1 MDKFEALASFVHVV
15 EQGGISRAAEHQQLA
30 KSAISRRLTELE
42 QHLGVQLF
50 HRTTRQMQLTDTGQ
64 GLYER
69 AVRLLADLEDTELT
83 ISAQHG
89 ALSGRVRVAAPLTF
103 GLTHL
108 APAINE
114 FLVQHP
120 QVTFDIDFNDRQVDI
135 LQERIDVAIR
145 IARLEDSS
153 LMARHLTPIRT
164 QVVASP
170 AYLDRYGIPITPTEL
185 AQHRCLL
192 YSNNADGDV
201 WRYHEADGHPGK
213 ARLSVVLRANNG
225 EFLRDAA
232 IAGHGITYLPT
243 FICAQAI
250 ASGTLVPILTAYRW
264 QTVGAYAVYSA
275 TRQLSQRVRYFI
287 DFLVER
293 FAATPSWDRGLP
305 SVK

>member
-1 MDKFEALASFVHVV
+1 MDRFEVLASFVSVV
-15 EQGGISRAAEHQQLA
+15 ETGGISRAAARQQVA
-30 KSAISRRLTELE
+30 KSAISRRLAELE

-50 HRTTRQMQLTDTGQ
+50 QRTTRQMQLTDTGRA
-64 GLYER
+64 LYER

-89 ALSGRVRVAAPLTF
+89 ALSGRVRVAAPLSF
-103 GLTHL
+103 GLAHL

-114 FLVQHP
+114 FLTLHP
-120 QVTFDIDFNDRQVDI
+120 LVEFDIDFNDSQVDI

-164 QVVASP
+164 QVVASQ
-170 AYLDRYGIPITPTEL
+170 AYLDSYGVPLTLDAL
-185 AQHRCLL
+185 AHHRCLF

-201 WRYHEADGHPGK
+201 WHFHDADGRPGK
-213 ARLSVVLRANNG
+213 VRIPVVLRANNG

-232 IAGHGITYLPT
+232 IAGHGITRLPT
-243 FICAQAI
+243 FICSEAV
-250 ASGTLVPILTAYRW
+250 ASGALVPILSSYCW

-275 TRQLSQRVRYFI
+275 TRQLSQRVRCFI
-287 DFLVER
+287 DFLAQR
-293 FAATPSWDRGLP
+293 FAGTPVWDSGLP
-305 SVK
+305 